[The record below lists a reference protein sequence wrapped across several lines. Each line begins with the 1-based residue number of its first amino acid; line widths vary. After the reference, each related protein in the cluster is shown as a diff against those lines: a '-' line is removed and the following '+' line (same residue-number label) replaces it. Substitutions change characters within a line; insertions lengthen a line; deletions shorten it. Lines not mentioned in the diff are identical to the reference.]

1 MFQSQQLSGVLS
13 LGWSF
18 GWRAIELLSSYP
30 FMKFG
35 AQLTPVFAFWPCSQ
49 RCCGLGFA
57 HDLRQ
62 ILLFCSAR
70 GRRARSCEWCLCELL
85 ALLVTCSCLAQAE
98 PALVRCRLLV
108 LTPVMAL
115 FLYAISRCSFGLSR
129 PLVALVAFRLP
140 IASAYLVAQGHVF
153 VVHSGFSRCL
163 AGAAHGTTFAMSVML
178 QTVSSLM
185 VHSFLV
191 VSALGR
197 AAHLLLLPLLLLLSL
212 LLFLPYY
219 CHYWLESDVCEHQG
233 FHREQEAFSHIHCP
247 DIFTRCPSC
256 DAEIDSSRLQRS
268 CSGSR
273 LKVLSAVQG
282 MMLAGA
288 GYVSV

>member
-1 MFQSQQLSGVLS
+1 M
-13 LGWSF
+13 
-18 GWRAIELLSSYP
+18 
-30 FMKFG
+30 
-35 AQLTPVFAFWPCSQ
+35 
-49 RCCGLGFA
+49 
-57 HDLRQ
+57 
-62 ILLFCSAR
+62 
-70 GRRARSCEWCLCELL
+70 
-85 ALLVTCSCLAQAE
+85 
-98 PALVRCRLLV
+98 
-108 LTPVMAL
+108 
-115 FLYAISRCSFGLSR
+115 
-129 PLVALVAFRLP
+129 ALVAFRLL

-163 AGAAHGTTFAMSVML
+163 AGAAHGTTFAMSIML

-247 DIFTRCPSC
+247 DILS
-256 DAEIDSSRLQRS
+256 
-268 CSGSR
+268 SGSFGHPTGFG
-273 LKVLSAVQG
+273 LSVDHFLRNTVG
-282 MMLAGA
+282 HFGA
-288 GYVSV
+288 FLSNLGFC